1 MSDTYN
7 TRTSSQSMYALRR
20 TNDKLDGANDQID
33 HFMERQMN
41 GEKPD
46 PAEFMKL
53 LEKQATAQQALQAQ
67 FKLLE
72 KPMKTVLNE
81 TK

>member
-1 MSDTYN
+1 MSDTYS
-7 TRTSSQSMYALRR
+7 TSSQSMHALRR
-20 TNDKLDGANDQID
+20 ANDKLDGTIGQID

-41 GEKPD
+41 GERPD
-46 PAEFMKL
+46 PAEFMQL

-67 FKLLE
+67 FKLFE

>member
-1 MSDTYN
+1 MSDTYS
-7 TRTSSQSMYALRR
+7 TRSSSQSMYALRR
-20 TNDKLDGANDQID
+20 TNDKLDGTNDRIHD
-33 HFMERQMN
+33 FMERQMN

-46 PAEFMKL
+46 PEEFMKL
-53 LEKQATAQQALQAQ
+53 LEKQANTQQVLQAQ
-67 FKLLE
+67 FKLHE